1 MLVRKSCFQIHI
13 PFQARADLKVMLES
27 LPQEERDVILEPKK
41 VVNRLPAK
49 EVIRQNASPNPGT
62 QLEDV
67 TSIPESSKRQGK
79 KKEDAEDE
87 EVCNLTIILNLIFDS
102 KSSSQQCDKSTAK
115 DLVRS
120 RKPQDPEKVTSY

>member
-1 MLVRKSCFQIHI
+1 
-13 PFQARADLKVMLES
+13 MLEA

-49 EVIRQNASPNPGT
+49 EVNRQNASPNPGT
-62 QLEDV
+62 QLEAV

-87 EVCNLTIILNLIFDS
+87 EVCNLTIILTLIFDS
-102 KSSSQQCDKSTAK
+102 KSSSQQCDQSTAK

-120 RKPQDPEKVTSY
+120 RKPQDPEKVPSY